1 MNIKQLLTATF
12 LLLLSATAN
21 AQTYFEETKLLADQ
35 GLAEAQFN
43 LGTIEDDYL

>member
-1 MNIKQLLTATF
+1 MNIKQLLTATI
-12 LLLLSATAN
+12 LLLSATAN

-43 LGTIEDDYL
+43 LGTTEYDYL